1 MSMKRFIKSL
11 ALLTCF
17 LSVTVP
23 QVLAN
28 PPSVAAGWGHTLAVS
43 ADGKAL
49 SWGSDNSGQLGLAR
63 QSQITT
69 PQRVPNV
76 NLGNG
81 PTSKSLATGT
91 YHSAVVQTDGTVWT
105 WGDNLLG
112 QLGDGTITAH
122 STPTPVPNLSGV
134 TATSAGYGHT
144 LALRSDGSVW
154 SWGSNSNGELGIGTT
169 LPMSLQALPVW
180 GIDGIPIDSISAGF
194 GHNLATTAGFVIAWG
209 NNSNGQLGD
218 GSTTTWYSPTLLFSL
233 PYITAVSAG
242 VYHSLALDI
251 DGGVWAWGANAGGR
265 LGDGTTTDRLDP
277 VRVSGLPKIVA
288 IAAGGQHSVALA
300 QDGTVWAWG
309 TNTDGQLGDGT
320 FTDRASPVKVMGLTG
335 VRSLNTHHNHNMAVD
350 TNGNLWVWGFGA
362 TGQLGDGLSQSSANV
377 KRVAGLSGVLW
388 VVAGYGHSVAV
399 TTDGQLWGW
408 GENLAGQVGISE
420 VTDRT
425 VPSTIAGL
433 SGLTGVAAGFRH
445 SLAVQSDGQ
454 VWAWGYNLA
463 GQLGDGTN
471 DSRTAPVLTKDV
483 VDVVQVSAG
492 FLHSVALKRDGTV
505 WAWGSNAR
513 GEAGNGTQTLRSN
526 PGPVKSLAN
535 VTQLSAGYS
544 YTLAVRSD
552 GTAWGWGDNQS
563 GQLGDGTTNTPTS
576 PVQVMGVPKFSA
588 VASGTN
594 HSLGLALD
602 GTVWAW
608 GEQTSGKLGNG
619 QSSTGIA
626 SPAKVNGVSNVI
638 AIAAGTAYSLA
649 LKSDGTVWIWGFRP
663 TNDGGYPALIPE
675 KVSGLSTIT
684 AIAAG
689 VLHMVALRSDGIT
702 LSWGYNIEGGLGDG
716 TYTFRPD
723 AVGVVNEPFTALLDL
738 DTLQANL
745 PLDANKVPPFFVVT
759 RKTGSKRNTS
769 LQADLRGLLSSTTVR
784 SANLA
789 HAGVGYNVYVAAS
802 MLSGSQVL
810 LFQLNSA
817 KQWGVLNWPMAE
829 YLRGVALDS
838 QDTVIRTQILE
849 DTDLSALAGAQIHLG
864 FGVSADEM
872 LSSGRFRTIF
882 TVPKD

>member
-1 MSMKRFIKSL
+1 MKRCIKSV
-11 ALLTCF
+11 ALLTF
-17 LSVTVP
+17 FSAFAVT

-28 PPSVAAGWGHTLAVS
+28 PPAVAAGWGHTLAVS
-43 ADGKAL
+43 SEGKAM

-63 QSQITT
+63 QSRISA
-69 PQRVPNV
+69 PQRVPNA
-76 NLGNG
+76 NMGN
-81 PTSKSLATGT
+81 TSTSHRLAAGT
-91 YHSAVVQTDGTVWT
+91 YHSAMVQTDGTVWT

-122 STPTPVPNLSGV
+122 STPTPVPKLSGV
-134 TATSAGYGHT
+134 TATSAGYGHS
-144 LALRSDGSVW
+144 LALRSDGSIW

-169 LPMSLQALPVW
+169 LPMSLEALPVW
-180 GIDGIPIDSISAGF
+180 GIEGVNIESIAAGF
-194 GHNLATTAGFVIAWG
+194 QHNLATTAGWVIAWG
-209 NNSNGQLGD
+209 SNAYGQLGD
-218 GSTTTWYSPTLLFSL
+218 GSTTTWYSPTLLLSL
-233 PYITAVSAG
+233 PYITSVSAG
-242 VYHSLALDI
+242 VYHSLALDV
-251 DGGVWAWGANAGGR
+251 DGAVWAWGANAGGR
-265 LGDGTTTDRLDP
+265 LGDGTTTDRWDP
-277 VRVSGLPKIVA
+277 IRVPGLPKIIA

-309 TNTDGQLGDGT
+309 VNTDGQLGDGT
-320 FTDRASPVKVMGLTG
+320 FTNRSSPVKVMGLTG
-335 VRSLNTHHNHNMAVD
+335 VRSLNTHHNHTMAVD
-350 TNGNLWVWGFGA
+350 TSGNLWVWGFGA
-362 TGQLGDGLSQSSANV
+362 TGQLGDGLSQSSANA

-388 VVAGYGHSVAV
+388 VAPGYGHSLAV

-425 VPSTIAGL
+425 VPSTLAGL

-445 SLAVQSDGQ
+445 SLAVQSDGR
-454 VWAWGYNLA
+454 VWAWGYNLG

-471 DSRTAPVLTKDV
+471 DSRTAPVLTKGV

-492 FLHSVALKRDGTV
+492 LLHSVARKRDGTV

-513 GEAGNGTQTLRSN
+513 GEAGNGTQTLRSD
-526 PGPVKSLAN
+526 PGPVKSLTN

-552 GTAWGWGDNQS
+552 GTAWGWGDNQY
-563 GQLGDGTTNTPTS
+563 GQLGDGTTNTATS
-576 PVQVMGVPKFSA
+576 PAQVMGVPKFSA

-608 GEQTSGKLGNG
+608 GEQTSGKLGNS
-619 QSSTGIA
+619 QVSPGIS
-626 SPAKVNGVSNVI
+626 SPAKVNGVSNAI

-663 TNDGGYPALIPE
+663 TDDGGYEAVIPE
-675 KVSGLSTIT
+675 KVSGLSNIT

-689 VLHMVALRSDGIT
+689 VLHSVALRSDGVA
-702 LSWGYNIEGGLGDG
+702 LSWGFNIEGGLGDG
-716 TYTFRPD
+716 TYTFRSD
-723 AVGVVNEPFTALLDL
+723 TVGVVNEQFNALLDL
-738 DTLQANL
+738 DRLQANL
-745 PLDANKVPPFFVVT
+745 PIDANKVPPFFVVT
-759 RKTGSKRNTS
+759 QKTGGKRNTS
-769 LQADLRGLLSSTTVR
+769 LHADLRGLLSSTSVR
-784 SANLA
+784 STNGA
-789 HAGVGYNVYVAAS
+789 HAGVGYNIYVAAS
-802 MLSGSQVL
+802 FLKGSQVL

-838 QDTVIRTQILE
+838 QDTVIRTQILA
-849 DTDLSALAGAQIHLG
+849 DTDLSALAGAQIHVG
-864 FGVSADEM
+864 FGLSADEM

>member
-1 MSMKRFIKSL
+1 MKRFIKSL

-675 KVSGLSTIT
+675 KVSGLSNIT

>member
-1 MSMKRFIKSL
+1 MKRFIKSL

-28 PPSVAAGWGHTLAVS
+28 PPAVAAGWGHTLAVS

-63 QSQITT
+63 QSKITT

-76 NLGNG
+76 NIGK
-81 PTSKSLATGT
+81 TSTSQRLATGT
-91 YHSAVVQTDGTVWT
+91 YHSAIVQSDGTVWT

-134 TATSAGYGHT
+134 IAASAGYGHT
-144 LALRSDGSVW
+144 LALRNDGSVW

-169 LPMSLQALPVW
+169 QALSLQPVPVW
-180 GIDGIPIDSISAGF
+180 NIEGTPIDSISAGF
-194 GHNLATTAGFVIAWG
+194 GHNLATTAGWVIAWG

-233 PYITAVSAG
+233 PYITSVSAG

-251 DGGVWAWGANAGGR
+251 DGQVWAWGMNGGGR
-265 LGDGTTTDRLDP
+265 LGDGTTTDRLSP
-277 VRVSGLPKIVA
+277 VPVPGLPKIVA

-300 QDGTVWAWG
+300 QDGSVWAWG

-320 FTDRASPVKVMGLTG
+320 FDDRARPVKVIGLTG
-335 VRSLNTHHNHNMAVD
+335 IRALNTHNNHNFAVD
-350 TNGNLWVWGFGA
+350 SSGNLWAWGFGA
-362 TGQLGDGLSQSSANV
+362 TGQLGDGQSQSSATA
-377 KRVAGLSGVLW
+377 KRVAGLGGV
-388 VVAGYGHSVAV
+388 VSVAPGYGHSLAV

-408 GENLAGQVGISE
+408 GENLAGQVGITE
-420 VTDRT
+420 ITDHT
-425 VPSTIAGL
+425 VPSALTGL
-433 SGLTGVAAGFRH
+433 SGLIGVAAGFRH
-445 SLAVQSDGQ
+445 SLALQSDGR
-454 VWAWGYNLA
+454 VWAWGYNLG

-471 DSRTAPVLTKDV
+471 DSRTSPVLAKGV

-492 FLHSVALKRDGTV
+492 ILHSVARKHDGTV
-505 WAWGSNAR
+505 WAWGSNGR
-513 GEAGNGTQTLRSN
+513 GEAGNGTQTLRSD
-526 PGPVKSLAN
+526 PGPVKGLSGI
-535 VTQLSAGYS
+535 TQLSAGYG

-552 GTAWGWGDNQS
+552 GTAWGWGDNPS
-563 GQLGDGTTNTPTS
+563 GQLGDGTTISRTS
-576 PVQVMGVPKFSA
+576 PVQVTGVPKLSA
-588 VASGTN
+588 VASGSN

-608 GEQTSGKLGNG
+608 GEQTSGKLGNS
-619 QSSTGIA
+619 QVSPGIA

-638 AIAAGTAYSLA
+638 AIAAGAAYSLA

-675 KVSGLSTIT
+675 KVSGLSNIT

-759 RKTGSKRNTS
+759 QKTGSKRNTS